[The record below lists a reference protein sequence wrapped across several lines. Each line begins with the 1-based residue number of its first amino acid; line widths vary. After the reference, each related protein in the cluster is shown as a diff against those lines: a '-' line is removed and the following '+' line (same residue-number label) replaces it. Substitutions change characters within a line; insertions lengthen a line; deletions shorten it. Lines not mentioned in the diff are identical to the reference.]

1 VTASHRQQRPGGREA
16 APSTGTIGDDA
27 PAVGMRGIVKRYDAV
42 LANDHIDFDLRA
54 REIHALLGENGAG
67 KTTLMNILYGLVR
80 PDSGTI
86 AVAGREVSIRS
97 PQDATA
103 LGIGMVHQH
112 FMLVPTLTVAE
123 NVVLGERGGLRLSRS
138 ELERVGR
145 RIEELGSRYGLGVPA
160 RAFVSQLSVGEQQ
173 RVEILRAMHRDARI
187 VILDEPTA
195 SLAPGEVD
203 QLLGRLRAMA
213 ADGAAIVL
221 ITHHLSEVMAFA
233 DRITVLRRGRR
244 VATVRPEETSLAE
257 LARMMVGRDVT
268 LATFLEEVEAGGE
281 AAESSAE
288 VSGPG
293 AAQPVLELRELRVTG
308 SRGLE
313 ALRGVSLA
321 VRPGE
326 IVAMAGVDGNG
337 QGELEEALCG
347 LRLPSGGTVELAGEE
362 VTGRRTADLLRAG
375 MGVIPSDRYRRAL
388 ILELSVADNLVVDR
402 IDRPP
407 FGGRASI
414 SPRAILDHANRLIA
428 RFRITVPGPTMPV
441 RTLSGGNSQ
450 RVVLAR
456 VFSAEPVFL
465 LAAQPTRGLDVGGIE
480 FVWRQL
486 RAQRDAGIGVLLISN
501 DLDEV
506 LALADRCYVLYRGR
520 LVGEW
525 PRARFDREAIGLAMG
540 GGHVPDD
547 GEEGS

>member
-1 VTASHRQQRPGGREA
+1 
-16 APSTGTIGDDA
+16 
-27 PAVGMRGIVKRYDAV
+27 MRGIVKRFDSV
-42 LANDHIDFDLRA
+42 LANDHIDLDVRA
-54 REIHALLGENGAG
+54 GEIHALLGENGAG
-67 KTTLMNILYGLVR
+67 KTTLMNVLYGLVR
-80 PDSGTI
+80 PDEGTI
-86 AVAGREVSIRS
+86 AVAGRQVSIRS

-112 FMLVPTLTVAE
+112 FMLVPTITVAE

-138 ELERVGR
+138 ELERVER
-145 RIEELGSRYGLGVPA
+145 RIEELGTRYGLEVPA
-160 RAFVSQLSVGEQQ
+160 RAFVWQLSVGERQ

-187 VILDEPTA
+187 VILDEPTT
-195 SLAPGEVD
+195 SLAPSEVD

-213 ADGAAIVL
+213 AGGAAVVL

-244 VATVRPEETSLAE
+244 VATVRPEETSVAE
-257 LARMMVGRDVT
+257 LARRMVGRDVK
-268 LATFLEEVEAGGE
+268 LAAFLQEVETGGE
-281 AAESSAE
+281 TAELTAE

-293 AAQPVLELRELRVTG
+293 PSRPVLELRELRVPG
-308 SRGLE
+308 SRGVE
-313 ALRGVSLA
+313 ALRGVSLE
-321 VRPGE
+321 VRPRE
-326 IVAMAGVDGNG
+326 IVAIAGVDGNG

-347 LRLPSGGTVELAGEE
+347 LQMPSGGTVELAGED
-362 VTGRRTADLLRAG
+362 VTGRRTAELLRAG
-375 MGVIPSDRYRRAL
+375 MGVIPSDRYRRGL
-388 ILELSVADNLVVDR
+388 ILEMSVADNLVVDR

-407 FGGRASI
+407 FGGRAWI
-414 SPRAILDHANRLIA
+414 SPRAILAHATRLIS
-428 RFRITVPGPTMPV
+428 RFRIKVPGAAMPV

-456 VFSAEPVFL
+456 VFSAEPVLL

-480 FVWRQL
+480 FVWGQL
-486 RAQRDAGIGVLLISN
+486 RSHRDGGVGILLISN

-506 LALADRCYVLYRGR
+506 LALADRCFVLYRGR

-525 PRARFDREAIGLAMG
+525 PRTRFDREAIGLAMG
-540 GGHVPDD
+540 GGIIRDG